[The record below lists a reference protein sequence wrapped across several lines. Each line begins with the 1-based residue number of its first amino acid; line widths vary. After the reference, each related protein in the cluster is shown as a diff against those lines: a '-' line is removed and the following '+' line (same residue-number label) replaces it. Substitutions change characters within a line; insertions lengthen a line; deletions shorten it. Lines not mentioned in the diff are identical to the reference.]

1 MSTAE
6 PTRRVRHQNL
16 YAHHLWLQQRFFAGL
31 LLAAGIIATGIAIY
45 QRQLFSPAYTVW
57 LVYIPTGLALG
68 GAILLYR
75 RRSNVQV
82 LDEGVRI
89 SGMFASVTL
98 DYDSIRWVKALPLRQ
113 HFQERRSKMIAP
125 IMKQHIDKPAVFI
138 KVRAD
143 ESQLAAIKKKLGLF
157 RSRLM
162 YEDVIAV
169 PVPDADA
176 VVWEISSHLPDRLGQ
191 NQGGAR
197 RRKRRH

>member
-143 ESQLAAIKKKLGLF
+143 ESQLTAIKKKLGLF